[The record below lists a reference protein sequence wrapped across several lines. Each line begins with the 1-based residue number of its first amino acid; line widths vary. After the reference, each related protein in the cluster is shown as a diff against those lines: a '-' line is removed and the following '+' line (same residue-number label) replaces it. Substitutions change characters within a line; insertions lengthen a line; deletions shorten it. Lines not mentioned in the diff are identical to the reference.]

1 MQDIRE
7 YLKKQK
13 LLFDGGMG
21 TYYMSLHRETERT
34 CEAANVENPE
44 SVREIHLAYMRAGSR
59 AIKTNT
65 FASNPLAYEG
75 DYQRLENVLR
85 GGCSIARQSIADFRE
100 ESGED
105 VYLFASMGPMR
116 GAGDEATVTGY
127 RRMVDIFLDEQIDN
141 FLFETLDRADAVIE
155 IAEYIRSRKP
165 DAYIMMSF
173 AILPDGYTREGMY
186 IQDLVDQVNQAGCA
200 DAVGMNC
207 VSSALHLAAVLE
219 KLDTGDLTFS
229 VMPNAGYPK
238 IVNNRAYYD
247 SDPEYFAD
255 QIMNMI
261 EAGVS
266 IAGGCCGTEP
276 RFIEA
281 VRRRMEQSGES
292 LPKVRVR
299 GQRRAQAAE
308 SDEDR
313 DNSFWQKLNAG
324 KKVVAVELDPP
335 VHTRGAKFMS
345 GAWAVKEAGADIITI
360 ADCPTARVRMD
371 SSILACKLH
380 RELGMDVLPHM
391 TCRDRNTN
399 ATKAL
404 LLGLSMEGI
413 RNVLVV
419 TGDPIPTAE
428 RDEVKSVYQFNSR
441 KLAGFI
447 SSLNRN
453 ELPEKF
459 RIYGALNVNVR
470 HFDAQLN
477 LAKQKV
483 ERGVSCFL
491 TQPVC
496 SPVALE
502 NLKRAKEELDAK
514 ILGGIIPVV
523 SSRNARFMNS
533 EISGIYIDESVTAR
547 FEGKNRDEC
556 TELAVETSLEI
567 AEKIAPH
574 CDGYYLITPFN
585 RTDIIT
591 RIMEGLK

>member
-44 SVREIHLAYMRAGSR
+44 YIREIHLNYMRAGSN

-75 DYQRLENVLR
+75 DYERLEKVLR
-85 GGCSIARQSIADFRE
+85 AGCTVAKESASEYRK
-100 ESGED
+100 ESGND
-105 VYLFASMGPMR
+105 VWVFASMGPMR
-116 GAGDEATVTGY
+116 GADEEITRNGY
-127 RRMVDIFLDEQIDN
+127 RRMADIFLDEQIDN
-141 FLFETLDRADAVIE
+141 FLFETLDRAEAVIE
-155 IAEYIRSRKP
+155 VSEYIRSRKP
-165 DAYIMMSF
+165 DAYIIMSF
-173 AILPDGYTREGMY
+173 AVLPDGYTREGVY
-186 IQDLVDQVNQAGCA
+186 IQDLVDQVSRAGCA

-207 VSSALHLAAVLE
+207 VSSALHLANVLE
-219 KLDTGDLTFS
+219 KLDTGDMTFS

-255 QIMNMI
+255 QIMRMI
-261 EAGVS
+261 GAGVS

-276 RFIEA
+276 RFIGA
-281 VRRRMEQSGES
+281 VRRRLDGGEDA
-292 LPKVRVR
+292 LPKVRVH
-299 GQRRAQAAE
+299 GQRREQPAEAQ
-308 SDEDR
+308 EDR
-313 DNSFWQKLNAG
+313 DNGFWQKLEAG
-324 KKVVAVELDPP
+324 KRVVAVELDPP
-335 VHTRGAKFMS
+335 LHTRGARFMS
-345 GAWAVKEAGADIITI
+345 GAWAIKEAGADIITI

-371 SSILACKLH
+371 SSLLACKLH
-380 RELGMDVLPHM
+380 RELGIDVLPHM
-391 TCRDRNTN
+391 TCRDRNIN

-453 ELPEKF
+453 ELPDRF
-459 RIYGALNVNVR
+459 RIYGALNVNAKY
-470 HFDAQLN
+470 FESQLS

-483 ERGVSCFL
+483 EQGVSCFL

-496 SPVALE
+496 SEAALE
-502 NLKRAKEELDAK
+502 NLKRAKDELDAK

-533 EISGIYIDESVTAR
+533 EISGIRIDDCVAAR
-547 FEGKNRDEC
+547 YEGKDRDEC

-567 AEKIAPH
+567 AEKIGPH

-585 RTDIIT
+585 RTDIMT
-591 RIMEGLK
+591 RIMEGIR